1 MGVVSGLHPVFEW
14 RAVLSAARPSIAA
27 PMSVLVALVAC
38 VFLVALLYSS
48 VGHAGASGYIAV
60 MSLFALAPEEIK
72 PIALAL
78 NILVASIGTW
88 QFTRAGHF
96 DWSTFW
102 PFAALSVP
110 MAFVGGY
117 VDVPV
122 GVFEWVVGLVLLWS
136 AGQFFFRPKSDDS
149 ASRPALAVALASGA
163 GLGFLSGL
171 VGVGGGIFLTPL
183 LLLAGWA
190 RTKTASAV
198 SAAFIL
204 ANSVAGLAG
213 NLTAT
218 RDFPPIAIA
227 LMVAAVAGGSIGS
240 YLGSSRLAPA
250 LIKRL
255 LAVVLV
261 IAGVKLLLT

>member
-1 MGVVSGLHPVFEW
+1 MLI
-14 RAVLSAARPSIAA
+14 AIALAAAI
-27 PMSVLVALVAC
+27 
-38 VFLVALLYSS
+38 FLVALLYSS

-60 MSLFALAPEEIK
+60 MSLFALAPDEIK

-88 QFTRAGHF
+88 QFARAGHF
-96 DWSTFW
+96 DWATFW
-102 PFAALSVP
+102 PFALTSVP
-110 MAFVGGY
+110 MAFLGGY
-117 VDVPV
+117 LEVPV
-122 GVFEWVVGLVLLWS
+122 GVFEKVVGVALLWS
-136 AGQFFFRPKSDDS
+136 AAQFFFRPTSDDA
-149 ASRPALAVALASGA
+149 ASRPALPVALVAGA

-213 NLTAT
+213 NLAAT
-218 RDFPPIAIA
+218 REFPPIAIA

-261 IAGVKLLLT
+261 IAGVKLLVT